1 MPFYEHLLHFVPFH
15 FVLFN
20 FILLNSTPFRSIPFY
35 EIPFHYSIPLI
46 YFYSIEFS
54 CILWKSI
61 PAHVHSIPLWHS
73 NLFHST
79 LWNFMPF
86 HAILWRSTPFHSIS
100 GMVGAGT
107 ISISDEVV
115 WIPQPAFFVAPR
127 SLSLRPIYFNGR
139 GDFREHGQDSCP
151 FPALKCSWLRW
162 CSAAERAKRGE
173 SPQDGSKTQRVPHP
187 SLGGG

>member
-1 MPFYEHLLHFVPFH
+1 MNIYCILFLSILFHSISFCSIPFCSIIPFH
-15 FVLFN
+15 LFTS
-20 FILLNSTPFRSIPFY
+20 IPLNSVAFY
-35 EIPFHYSIPLI
+35 EIPFQPMSFP
-46 YFYSIEFS
+46 F
-54 CILWKSI
+54 
-61 PAHVHSIPLWHS
+61 HSVP
-73 NLFHST
+73 FHST
-79 LWNFMPF
+79 LMFQFIPFHSMKF
-86 HAILWRSTPFHSIS
+86 HAILRRSTPFHSVS

-115 WIPQPAFFVAPR
+115 WIPQPAFFVAAR

-162 CSAAERAKRGE
+162 CSAAERARRGE

-187 SLGGG
+187 SVGGG